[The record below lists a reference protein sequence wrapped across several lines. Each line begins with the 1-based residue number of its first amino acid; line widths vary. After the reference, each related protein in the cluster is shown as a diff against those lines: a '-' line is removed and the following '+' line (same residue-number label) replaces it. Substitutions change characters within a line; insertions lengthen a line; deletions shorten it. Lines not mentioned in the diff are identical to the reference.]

1 MSLLPRRPCPNCRV
15 ATVSLYDCTGLSRR
29 RPFTCPNCRTAVRAA
44 WPAIGF
50 IVFDLGIQA
59 GFYLGLYLLLVAPW
73 PVAFGVM
80 FVVPYVWGAAVS
92 SLWPLR
98 SDAPVVPAAASP
110 RSR

>member
-1 MSLLPRRPCPNCRV
+1 MSLLPRRRCPNCQV

-29 RPFTCPNCRTAVRAA
+29 RPFTCPCCGTAVRAA
-44 WPAIGF
+44 WPGLGF

-59 GFYLGLYLLLVAPW
+59 GFYLGLFLLLVAPW
-73 PVAFGVM
+73 TVALGVM

-98 SDAPVVPAAASP
+98 SDVPVVLIAGSQQP
-110 RSR
+110 R